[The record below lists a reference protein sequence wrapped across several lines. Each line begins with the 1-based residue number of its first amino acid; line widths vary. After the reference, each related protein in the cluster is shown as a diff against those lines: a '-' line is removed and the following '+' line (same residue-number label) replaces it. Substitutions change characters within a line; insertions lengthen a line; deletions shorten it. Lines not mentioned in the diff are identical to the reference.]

1 MHTPE
6 QLDLA
11 FDDAPVAASVA
22 TTACAPAVRKPKARR
37 QSEPAAIV
45 VPLAAPTSYTQP
57 LALAASAHATSP
69 AVKPAAAPA
78 PSPTPTP
85 TPTPTAAPAP
95 APAPVPAPLRPLAD
109 EFTPLALE
117 EIAVVLERS
126 PDYRVLRRLV
136 PTLDFRRKP
145 LGAVRQVLVLDTET
159 TGLESGKD
167 KVIELAL
174 LRVAVDMA
182 TGRPVGPVQVY
193 DGLEDPGR
201 PIAPTITDIT
211 GITDAMVRGHRLD
224 EARIAEM
231 LAGVDLVVAHNAG
244 FDRPFVEARLPA
256 FALLPWACSWA
267 DLDWK
272 ALGQGSA
279 KLESLA
285 LACGWF
291 YDAHRA
297 ETDCHALLAVL
308 ARPLAAFGAA
318 LASPGDQSTGLSVL
332 LKAAEETHYRLQAT
346 GAPFEAKDVLKARG
360 YRWDAPQRVW
370 TTTLRSE
377 AALQAELAWLAQGVY
392 SGQATRVRVEALDAT
407 QRYAGR
413 AGTPSLK
420 LVEPGF
426 ALG

>member
-1 MHTPE
+1 M
-6 QLDLA
+6 
-11 FDDAPVAASVA
+11 
-22 TTACAPAVRKPKARR
+22 
-37 QSEPAAIV
+37 
-45 VPLAAPTSYTQP
+45 
-57 LALAASAHATSP
+57 
-69 AVKPAAAPA
+69 
-78 PSPTPTP
+78 
-85 TPTPTAAPAP
+85 
-95 APAPVPAPLRPLAD
+95 
-109 EFTPLALE
+109 
-117 EIAVVLERS
+117 
-126 PDYRVLRRLV
+126 
-136 PTLDFRRKP
+136 
-145 LGAVRQVLVLDTET
+145 
-159 TGLESGKD
+159 
-167 KVIELAL
+167 
-174 LRVAVDMA
+174 
-182 TGRPVGPVQVY
+182 
-193 DGLEDPGR
+193 
-201 PIAPTITDIT
+201 
-211 GITDAMVRGHRLD
+211 
-224 EARIAEM
+224 
-231 LAGVDLVVAHNAG
+231 
-244 FDRPFVEARLPA
+244 
-256 FALLPWACSWA
+256 
-267 DLDWK
+267 
-272 ALGQGSA
+272 GQGSA

-332 LKAAEETHYRLQAT
+332 LKAADETHYRLQAT

-377 AALQAELAWLAQGVY
+377 AALQAELGWLAQGVY

>member
-1 MHTPE
+1 MQE
-6 QLDLA
+6 
-11 FDDAPVAASVA
+11 
-22 TTACAPAVRKPKARR
+22 
-37 QSEPAAIV
+37 
-45 VPLAAPTSYTQP
+45 
-57 LALAASAHATSP
+57 
-69 AVKPAAAPA
+69 
-78 PSPTPTP
+78 
-85 TPTPTAAPAP
+85 
-95 APAPVPAPLRPLAD
+95 
-109 EFTPLALE
+109 LE
-117 EIAVVLERS
+117 LELERS

-201 PIAPTITDIT
+201 PIAPAITDIT

-272 ALGQGSA
+272 AMGQGSA

-360 YRWDAPQRVW
+360 YRWDASQRVW